1 MLMLFRNIIIGIL
14 LMGSLTLENL
24 YSFIKYT
31 AIEVLQARNGKV
43 RLEMA
48 RGDIKLNT

>member
-14 LMGSLTLENL
+14 LVGSLTLENL
-24 YSFIKYT
+24 YSFTKYT
-31 AIEVLQARNGKV
+31 EVLQARNGKV
-43 RLEMA
+43 SLEMA